1 MSIDIN
7 THFEALLIC
16 LNLSAGSA
24 SIGHKHD

>member
-1 MSIDIN
+1 MIIDIN
-7 THFEALLIC
+7 THFAALPTC